1 MGKCDYSMPKLVDLT
16 GKKFGRL
23 TVIKREITDKKYT
36 TWLCKCDC
44 GNEKVICSDNLIR
57 GRTKSCGCL
66 SAEEAKKRRFIDLT
80 GQKFNYLTV
89 ICVDDVRSK
98 LSKRHEIFYKSL
110 CDCGNYSVV
119 SSQNLKTGHI
129 KSCGCMSKLIG
140 HRKLNDLTGNKFGL
154 LTVVKRAENQNTRT
168 MWECLCECGNITT
181 VNAYHLLKGY
191 VKSCGCIKSFGERD
205 INTYLVKHNIKY
217 ISQKKF
223 DGLIGVKGR
232 NLSYDFFLPD
242 YSLLIECQG
251 EQHYHPVNMYGGKEQ
266 FKIQCEHDK
275 RKREYAKQYN
285 YDLLEIPYNEYKN
298 IENILNNKLRM

>member
-1 MGKCDYSMPKLVDLT
+1 M
-16 GKKFGRL
+16 
-23 TVIKREITDKKYT
+23 
-36 TWLCKCDC
+36 
-44 GNEKVICSDNLIR
+44 
-57 GRTKSCGCL
+57 
-66 SAEEAKKRRFIDLT
+66 
-80 GQKFNYLTV
+80 

-98 LSKRHEIFYKSL
+98 LSKRHEIFYKCL

-119 SSQNLKTGHI
+119 SSQNLKTEHI

-232 NLSYDFFLPD
+232 NLVMLSFYP
-242 YSLLIECQG
+242 I
-251 EQHYHPVNMYGGKEQ
+251 
-266 FKIQCEHDK
+266 
-275 RKREYAKQYN
+275 
-285 YDLLEIPYNEYKN
+285 
-298 IENILNNKLRM
+298 ILY